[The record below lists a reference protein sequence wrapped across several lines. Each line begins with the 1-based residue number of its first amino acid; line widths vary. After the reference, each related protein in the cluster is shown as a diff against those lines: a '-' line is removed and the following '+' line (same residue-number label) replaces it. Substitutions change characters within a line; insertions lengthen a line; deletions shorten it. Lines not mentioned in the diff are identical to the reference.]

1 MGRMAILIGIA
12 ILGYGYYTHTTQPIV
27 SLVAY
32 SLIGI
37 GAILYF
43 LTDLK

>member
-1 MGRMAILIGIA
+1 MGRIAILIGA
-12 ILGYGYYTHTTQPIV
+12 GILGYGYYTHTTQPIF

-37 GAILYF
+37 GAIMYF
-43 LTDLK
+43 LTDQK